1 MQVITPRQ
9 TAHHTYVPALGHGWL
24 TPCYDT
30 VVRLA
35 TRERSFKTAL
45 IEQAQVDRGLT
56 VLDLAT
62 GTGTLAVWM
71 KQREPTAT
79 LIAVDVDQAVL
90 AIARK
95 KAASA
100 GADVQFSRARSTEL
114 PFRSE
119 SFDRVVSSL
128 FFHHLTWDDKVAT
141 AREAFRVL
149 RNGGEMHLV
158 DWGHPAGA
166 LMRAMFVAVQILDGF
181 ENTRDNVKGRLVP
194 LLQGVGFVD
203 VSTYRAFNTIFGT
216 LRLSRA
222 TKRHGPS

>member
-1 MQVITPRQ
+1 M
-9 TAHHTYVPALGHGWL
+9 PALGHGWL

-79 LIAVDVDQAVL
+79 LIAVDVDLAVL
-90 AIARK
+90 AIARQ
-95 KAASA
+95 KAAAA

-128 FFHHLTWDDKVAT
+128 FFHHLTWDDKVET

-149 RNGGEMHLV
+149 RLGGEIHV
-158 DWGHPAGA
+158 ADWGHPAGA
-166 LMRAMFVAVQILDGF
+166 LMRVMFVAVQSLDGF
-181 ENTRDNVKGRLVP
+181 ENTRDSVMGRLVP
-194 LLQGVGFVD
+194 LLQQAGFSD
-203 VSTYRAFNTIFGT
+203 VSTYRAFNTMFGT
-216 LRLSRA
+216 LRLYRA
-222 TKRHGPS
+222 TK

>member
-1 MQVITPRQ
+1 MITPRQ
-9 TAHHTYVPALGHGWL
+9 TRHRTFVPALGHGWL

-79 LIAVDVDQAVL
+79 LIAVDVDLAVL
-90 AIARK
+90 AIARQ
-95 KAASA
+95 KAAAA

-128 FFHHLTWDDKVAT
+128 FFHHLTWDDKVET

-149 RNGGEMHLV
+149 RLGGEIHV
-158 DWGHPAGA
+158 ADWGHPAGA
-166 LMRAMFVAVQILDGF
+166 LMRVMFVAVQSLDGF
-181 ENTRDNVKGRLVP
+181 ENTRDSVMGRLVP
-194 LLQGVGFVD
+194 LLQQAGFSD
-203 VSTYRAFNTIFGT
+203 VSTYRAFNTMFGT
-216 LRLSRA
+216 LRLYRA
-222 TKRHGPS
+222 TK